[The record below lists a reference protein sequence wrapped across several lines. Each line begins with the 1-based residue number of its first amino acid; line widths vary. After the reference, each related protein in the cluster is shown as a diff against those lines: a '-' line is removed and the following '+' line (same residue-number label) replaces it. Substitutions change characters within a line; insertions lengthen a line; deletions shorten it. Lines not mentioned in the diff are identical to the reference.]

1 MTFIAFEG
9 CDASGKS
16 TQAALLAQHLDA
28 VLTREPG
35 GTPAGTRI
43 RSLVLDHSP
52 EGASLG
58 LRAEAL
64 LMAADR
70 AQDVEEVIEP
80 ALRAG
85 RVVIADRYIDSS
97 LAYQG
102 HARGLGVAELRTLSH
117 WAANGRW
124 PDCSVLIRV
133 PIEIVLERIHAA
145 GRPDRLES
153 EGPQFLQRVIA
164 GFEALVAAEPA
175 RWRVVDGVGTI
186 DEVAAS
192 VRLAV
197 ADVVGLR

>member
-16 TQAALLAQHLDA
+16 TQSAILAERIGA
-28 VLTREPG
+28 VVTREPG
-35 GTPAGTRI
+35 GTPAGARI

-70 AQDVEEVIEP
+70 AQDVEENIEP
-80 ALRAG
+80 ALRSG

-102 HARGLGVAELRTLSH
+102 YGRGLAVAELRALSA
-117 WAANGRW
+117 WATNGRW
-124 PDCSVLIRV
+124 PDCSLLIRV
-133 PIEIVLERIHAA
+133 PIEIVVARIRAG

-153 EGPQFLQRVIA
+153 EGPEFLQRVID
-164 GFEALVAAEPA
+164 GFDTLAASEPS

-186 DEVAAS
+186 DEVADR
-192 VRLAV
+192 VRVAV
-197 ADVVGLR
+197 ADFV